1 MSEIIFI
8 KLNHNM
14 ENSLRNKR
22 KIEDKIY
29 FLVQSDRKIMKFA
42 SKYEWKFYVTF
53 RIEKYN
59 FSVLFSS

>member
-1 MSEIIFI
+1 
-8 KLNHNM
+8 M

-42 SKYEWKFYVTF
+42 SKYE
-53 RIEKYN
+53 
-59 FSVLFSS
+59 